1 MRERIEHEVAAVV
14 LKEFA
19 LRDAGMLGGT
29 QAALEYD
36 VIDEFPVN
44 DQEILVRHLHK
55 GRRRLGGT
63 LPTRAEPGRNL
74 IMTTNPCPARSPSSR
89 RFTET
94 WCLPTETERW
104 NQRLASTMPQLR
116 DFYEA
121 FFPRVEEAID
131 YCDKFALDDLPD
143 DALNLLHLIY
153 SLIMVAMAVEI
164 MHQPAPVDAA
174 DAVMIRT
181 GDPRP

>member
-1 MRERIEHEVAAVV
+1 MTKPLPSA
-14 LKEFA
+14 FA
-19 LRDAGMLGGT
+19 E
-29 QAALEYD
+29 LE
-36 VIDEFPVN
+36 
-44 DQEILVRHLHK
+44 
-55 GRRRLGGT
+55 
-63 LPTRAEPGRNL
+63 
-74 IMTTNPCPARSPSSR
+74 

-104 NQRLASTMPQLR
+104 SQRLSSTMPQLHE
-116 DFYEA
+116 FYGA

-131 YCDKFALDDLPD
+131 YCDKFPLDELPE
-143 DALNLLHLIY
+143 DATNLLHLVY

-181 GDPRP
+181 GEPRP